1 MFKLVKGK
9 DGTTSFLPIDSKP
22 GGKVS
27 YIENKKAMY
36 LSEKQANY
44 IYKKVEEGKVININ
58 TMKNEI
64 EQKIDREDDNP
75 YKRVI
80 LNKVYK
86 EEDKTTQ
93 MENWSIP
100 SDNARYVQHDEKTT
114 HRLDLKTLDY

>member
-9 DGTTSFLPIDSKP
+9 DGTTSFLPIKSKT

-27 YIENKKAMY
+27 YIKNKKALC

-44 IYKKVEEGKVININ
+44 ICKKVEKGKVINTN
-58 TMKNEI
+58 TMKDEI
-64 EQKIDREDDNP
+64 EQDIDREDYNP

-86 EEDKTTQ
+86 
-93 MENWSIP
+93 
-100 SDNARYVQHDEKTT
+100 DEHKHLRWKIGLYSVTMSGMYNMT
-114 HRLDLKTLDY
+114 IRPHTN